1 MTNVALL
8 ALLCVP
14 LAFGQGKG
22 KGKGQDRAEPAGSIS
37 AGISIGFGNDRA
49 LIQQYAQ
56 SLGGSN
62 LPPGLAKRGGNLPP
76 GLEKQLQRNGRLP
89 PGLEKQMSPFPV
101 DLERRLSPLPS
112 GYTRI
117 FIAGRAAIY
126 NRSTQIIADIF
137 VPLP

>member
-1 MTNVALL
+1 M
-8 ALLCVP
+8 
-14 LAFGQGKG
+14 
-22 KGKGQDRAEPAGSIS
+22 
-37 AGISIGFGNDRA
+37 
-49 LIQQYAQ
+49 
-56 SLGGSN
+56 
-62 LPPGLAKRGGNLPP
+62 PPGLAKRGGNLPP

-89 PGLEKQMSPFPV
+89 PGLEKRISPFPA

-112 GYTRI
+112 GYSRI